1 MLEVG
6 LALAIAATLVVS
18 ISEPLTLVKGG
29 GVAYVLN
36 EAQPASGCPSAP
48 VTVGVEGLRLY

>member
-18 ISEPLTLVKGG
+18 ISEPLTLVKG

>member
-1 MLEVG
+1 MG

-18 ISEPLTLVKGG
+18 ISEPLTLVKG